1 MKFATLLLTTTTLAR
16 FRPYDGEKKAGW
28 KTKKVK
34 VDDTEID
41 VIEMKDGNPVWLD
54 ANGAE
59 SVLGGDTI
67 TRLNGEAAT
76 NRKRYET
83 AEAKLEGFKDITDP
97 AKALEAIELVSKLD
111 QKKLIDAGEVD
122 RVKKSIEEQFTE
134 KLTAADK
141 RAEAAEKRAD
151 DTLID
156 NVFANSKYIADK
168 IAVPRDMVRATFGN
182 RFKVEDGKVV
192 VLDTDGKTKLLSK
205 AKQGEYADFDEG
217 LELIVNGYSAKDAIL
232 KGGNHSGGGNQGG
245 GGGGKPGQAVYT
257 RDELQAKNPTE
268 QAAILADVRGGKAVL
283 ND

>member
-1 MKFATLLLTTTTLAR
+1 MKFATLLLTTTALAR

-41 VIEMKDGNPVWLD
+41 VIEMKDGNPVWL
-54 ANGAE
+54 GADGSE

-76 NRKRYET
+76 NRKRYEV

-134 KLTAADK
+134 KLTAADQ

-156 NVFANSKYIADK
+156 NVFANSKFIADK

-268 QAAILADVRGGKAVL
+268 QAQILKDVRDQKAIL